1 VDKNSNVLAIQ
12 PRELMRPVNQHLH
25 ATITARII
33 NEPSIVDSFY
43 HHQIFWRISDD
54 CLAMRAFMLHPLC
67 FRIEQVMEKVLC
79 PVDYGFI
86 TECCPNGRFCVLDDS
101 DDCLIVELQDWNS
114 ESNLLRLA
122 PQDRTPTRRLAR
134 LEREIAANAA
144 TWTTAEHRRSA
155 ARTIY
160 YPRHVQ

>member
-1 VDKNSNVLAIQ
+1 
-12 PRELMRPVNQHLH
+12 
-25 ATITARII
+25 
-33 NEPSIVDSFY
+33 
-43 HHQIFWRISDD
+43 
-54 CLAMRAFMLHPLC
+54 
-67 FRIEQVMEKVLC
+67 MEKVLC

-101 DDCLIVELQDWNS
+101 DDCLIVEFQDWNS

-122 PQDRTPTRRLAR
+122 PQDGTPARRLAR

-160 YPRHVQ
+160 YHENDLPPDVAQRAAPFERLMDRILAKMPAPVSHIGHFQWLPAVRDYRQDMSNDESSPMITLLEDPRNLVSAK